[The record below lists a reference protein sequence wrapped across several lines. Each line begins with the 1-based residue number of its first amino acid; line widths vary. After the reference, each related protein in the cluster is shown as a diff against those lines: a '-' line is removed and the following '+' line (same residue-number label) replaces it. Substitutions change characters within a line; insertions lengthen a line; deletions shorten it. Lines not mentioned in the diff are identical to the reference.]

1 MAFIAFDLD
10 NTLAFA
16 EHLVPFGE
24 FLSVATLNNL
34 CSQRMNAPL
43 RISRRLATHLAR
55 AEQRFIAVVASRHHL
70 VNTILRPN
78 LDALMRPILAAR
90 RAGKVRGIAIYS
102 NSPSSFCLHLVAT
115 LIERRYQTPG
125 LFCDL
130 VDAGD
135 PIRKPDYE
143 RLVRG
148 EPLKTYKV
156 ARAIFK
162 RCGAHTPFGPQN
174 IIFVDERPQR
184 HAIEAQVADGLT
196 YIQPTV
202 YAPAVPTAQKKE
214 LMTLL
219 VETLAAE
226 GLLDDPEYLASPV
239 FRCMKNLWNT
249 KRWRAI
255 ASIGDLLEFAAES
268 LDAVGAGSPFTDDTK
283 ALRQQLLRALGRH

>member
-1 MAFIAFDLD
+1 MALFAFDLD

-34 CSQRMNAPL
+34 CSQHMNGPL
-43 RISRRLATHLAR
+43 RISKRLAARLAR
-55 AEQRFIAVVASRHHL
+55 AEQRFIATVADRQHL

-78 LDALMRPILAAR
+78 LDALMRPILVNH
-90 RAGKVRGIAIYS
+90 RAGKVRGVVIYS
-102 NSPSSFCLHLVAT
+102 NSASSFCLHLVAT
-115 LIERRYQTPG
+115 LIEQRYQTPG

-135 PIRKPDYE
+135 PIRKHDYE
-143 RLVRG
+143 RLSRG
-148 EPLKTYKV
+148 QPLKTYRV

-174 IIFVDERPQR
+174 IVFVDERLQR

-202 YAPAVPTAQKKE
+202 YAPTVPNAQKKE
-214 LMTLL
+214 LFTLL

-226 GLLDDPEYLASPV
+226 GLLADTEYLNSPV
-239 FRCMKNLWNT
+239 FHCLKNFWGT

-255 ASIGDLLEFAAES
+255 ANFGDLMEFAAES
-268 LDAVGAGSPFTDDTK
+268 LDRVGSGIPFTDDTK
-283 ALRQQLLRALGRH
+283 ALRRQLLRALGRY

>member
-1 MAFIAFDLD
+1 MALVAFDLD
-10 NTLAFA
+10 NTLAFC

-24 FLSVATLNNL
+24 FLSVATLNNT
-34 CSQRMNAPL
+34 CSQRMNGPL
-43 RISRRLATHLAR
+43 KISRRLAYCMAR
-55 AEQRFIAVVASRHHL
+55 AEQRFIAAVAERQHL

-90 RAGKVRGIAIYS
+90 RAGKVRAVAIYS

-115 LIERRYQTPG
+115 LIEMRYQAPG

-162 RCGAHTPFGPQN
+162 RCGAQTPFGPQN
-174 IIFVDERPQR
+174 MVFVDERPTR

-202 YAPAVPTAQKKE
+202 YAPAVPAAQKKE
-214 LMTLL
+214 LFTLL

-226 GLLDDPEYLASPV
+226 ELLTDTEYLESPV
-239 FRCMKNLWNT
+239 FHCLKNFWDT

-255 ASIGDLLEFAAES
+255 ANFSDLMEFAAES
-268 LDAVGAGSPFTDDTK
+268 LDAVGPGAPFTDDTK